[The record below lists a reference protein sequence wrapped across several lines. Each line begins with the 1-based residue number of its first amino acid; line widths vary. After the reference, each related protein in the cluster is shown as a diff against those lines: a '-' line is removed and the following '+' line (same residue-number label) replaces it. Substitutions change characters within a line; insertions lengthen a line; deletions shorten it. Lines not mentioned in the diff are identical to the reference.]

1 MALAGFGKQSFYLP
15 GVLTEI
21 ICGSPPIGWLW
32 VSFTASLKGFI
43 MSSLTFRSLMHFE
56 VLGVFLY
63 VALGGVVVSSLK
75 RFSSTTYWKKMSVLY
90 ILASFVILV
99 HRCMGVSL
107 GFLFCF
113 IDIYFLFCS
122 STVVL

>member
-1 MALAGFGKQSFYLP
+1 
-15 GVLTEI
+15 
-21 ICGSPPIGWLW
+21 
-32 VSFTASLKGFI
+32 
-43 MSSLTFRSLMHFE
+43 MSSLTFRSFMHFE